1 MATNSNRNNFRGA
14 AITTLRHFS
23 LILFTLSPP
32 RHDGCGFNR
41 ALAVVSQE
49 VVDIEAGTGD
59 GWFLVDA
66 GVRTMPVVEVSP
78 GS

>member
-1 MATNSNRNNFRGA
+1 MSTITVFGGPRREVWGRKTEVQGPCLGWSDRG
-14 AITTLRHFS
+14 L
-23 LILFTLSPP
+23 
-32 RHDGCGFNR
+32 G
-41 ALAVVSQE
+41 VVSQE